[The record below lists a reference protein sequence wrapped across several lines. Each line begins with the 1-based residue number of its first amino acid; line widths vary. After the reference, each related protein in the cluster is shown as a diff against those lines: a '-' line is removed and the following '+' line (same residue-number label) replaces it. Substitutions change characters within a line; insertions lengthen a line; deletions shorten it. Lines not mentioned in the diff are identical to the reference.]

1 MASNRVERER
11 KLAEGLERAMA
22 EAIYDRLGCHITV
35 ADQLWLL
42 DDDTFAWW
50 PPVWAS
56 AVKGIVLSVCA
67 QEDIKDMLGPGWDE
81 GLRTDIHGDPI
92 VTEEAAK
99 RIASDWASNN
109 AYDVARDILDVLE
122 EKQREDEAWARYKA
136 ELEAKQAAA
145 RAAYEEAEEAL
156 RDMHKDADDQH

>member
-1 MASNRVERER
+1 
-11 KLAEGLERAMA
+11 
-22 EAIYDRLGCHITV
+22 
-35 ADQLWLL
+35 
-42 DDDTFAWW
+42 
-50 PPVWAS
+50 
-56 AVKGIVLSVCA
+56 
-67 QEDIKDMLGPGWDE
+67 MLGPGWDE